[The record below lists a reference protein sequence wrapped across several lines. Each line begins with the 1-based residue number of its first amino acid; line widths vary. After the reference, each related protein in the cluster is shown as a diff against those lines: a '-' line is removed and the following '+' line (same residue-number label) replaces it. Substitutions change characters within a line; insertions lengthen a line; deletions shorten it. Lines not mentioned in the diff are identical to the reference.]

1 MTVSLN
7 WMETAEIRQFEGGY
21 TDYVEAKKRRFGE
34 ESKDIRGKSELKQE
48 EKSTEEETQ
57 KKGKNWKD
65 GQRQKVKF
73 SFKEQRE
80 YETID
85 EEIAKLEE
93 KIASL
98 DRQIAANATN
108 SVKLRELMEE
118 QEKVREQLEEKEER
132 WMYLNELA
140 EEFGL

>member
-1 MTVSLN
+1 M
-7 WMETAEIRQFEGGY
+7 
-21 TDYVEAKKRRFGE
+21 
-34 ESKDIRGKSELKQE
+34 
-48 EKSTEEETQ
+48 
-57 KKGKNWKD
+57 
-65 GQRQKVKF
+65 KF

-108 SVKLRELMEE
+108 SVKLR
-118 QEKVREQLEEKEER
+118 
-132 WMYLNELA
+132 
-140 EEFGL
+140 

>member
-1 MTVSLN
+1 MMQLLLEKLVCQRLCMDSL
-7 WMETAEIRQFEGGY
+7 
-21 TDYVEAKKRRFGE
+21 
-34 ESKDIRGKSELKQE
+34 QE
-48 EKSTEEETQ
+48 EV
-57 KKGKNWKD
+57 GKALT
-65 GQRQKVKF
+65 GKF